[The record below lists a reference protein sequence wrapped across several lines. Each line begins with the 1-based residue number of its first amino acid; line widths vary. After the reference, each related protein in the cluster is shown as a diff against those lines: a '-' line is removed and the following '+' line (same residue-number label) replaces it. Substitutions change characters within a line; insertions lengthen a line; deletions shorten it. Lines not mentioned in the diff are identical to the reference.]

1 MEGIQN
7 SFRRERNTKKKGVK
21 GLSKKVIQ
29 DSFPSFMSSLLYQ
42 RRMNGAPYPERA
54 TCLEDVLVFAFPFF
68 VVLNENRDSL
78 IASDCPEQEAFTR
91 DADRALEMLTDYGV
105 FSMEETSQGVAFV
118 ETEDTVRT
126 LSKSELKRRAVRF
139 SRGLTDWKRRC
150 AARTQAKASS
160 CG

>member
-1 MEGIQN
+1 M
-7 SFRRERNTKKKGVK
+7 
-21 GLSKKVIQ
+21 SKKVVQ

-42 RRMNGAPYPERA
+42 RRMSGTPYPERA

-78 IASDCPEQEAFTR
+78 IASDCPVQEAFNR

-105 FSMEETSQGVAFV
+105 FSMEETNQGVAFV
-118 ETEDTVRT
+118 ETEDAVRT
-126 LSKSELKRRAVRF
+126 LSKAELKRRAVRF

-150 AARTQAKASS
+150 AAYASQAKASS